1 MVYSSQGQQATPT
14 PRDPAASD
22 ATEADNTKQN
32 SSEQNKNTETAE
44 KQSNSKDDLALT
56 QKVRQAVMKDGS
68 LSMNA
73 KNVKIIAQDGKITL
87 KGPVDSQQEKDTIG
101 TEAGRKSLRAKT
113 VSITSLKSKPGK
125 SEARSFCKT
134 LHLHQKRLKV
144 MKRSALCLVD
154 TEAQA
159 DAVVAKLRSAGFSDN
174 DISVL
179 FPIREAPAI
188 SLTKKQPRCRK
199 VRRSA
204 PVREVSLEA
213 PLDYWPVSVPWPR
226 SRL

>member
-1 MVYSSQGQQATPT
+1 MNKLLLPLFASFLMVYSSQGQQSTPG
-14 PRDPAASD
+14 PRDPATASD

-101 TEAGRKSLRAKT
+101 TEAGGIA
-113 VSITSLKSKPGK
+113 GK
-125 SEARSFCKT
+125 E
-134 LHLHQKRLKV
+134 KV
-144 MKRSALCLVD
+144 
-154 TEAQA
+154 
-159 DAVVAKLRSAGFSDN
+159 DN
-174 DISVL
+174 QLEVKA
-179 FPIREAPAI
+179 E
-188 SLTKKQPRCRK
+188 KK
-199 VRRSA
+199 
-204 PVREVSLEA
+204 
-213 PLDYWPVSVPWPR
+213 
-226 SRL
+226 